1 MENFLMFLRCK
12 REKLQKLWLM
22 SKWTFLFVF
31 LGIINTH
38 GTVYSQ
44 NEQQVTISMKNAYLK
59 DILWEI
65 QRQTTFVFMYHEED
79 LDKVGKVNVEAKS
92 LTVEK
97 ILRDCL
103 KGTGLTYV
111 FQNEVIVLKPLNDEK
126 KKEIR
131 IVGKVMDKG
140 KMPLPGVTVV
150 VKGTNLGTATDS
162 EGKYRMVLPAMRDT
176 NFVLVFSFVGMRTQ
190 EIKYVGQDSINVVM
204 EEDHKKMDEVVVTG
218 YSNIRKESFTGK
230 ATTVTKEQLMKVNS
244 KNVIAALQT
253 FDPSFRIKDNKL
265 WGSDPNALPEFNIRG
280 ETSIGQTKGLDVEQQ
295 KRTQRTT
302 LENNPKLPVFILDGF
317 ETTLTKIMDLD
328 MNQVQSVT
336 LLKDA
341 TAKAIYGSK
350 AANGVVVVETI
361 RPEKGKM
368 KITYTGSLDIEAPD
382 LSSYDLCNAE
392 EKLRAEYLAGF
403 YTSSTGSATEQM
415 NLDKRYTTVAS
426 AIAAGVDTYW
436 LDKPL
441 RVGG

>member
-176 NFVLVFSFVGMRTQ
+176 NFVLVFSFVGMKTQ
-190 EIKYVGQDSINVVM
+190 EVYYKGEKELNVVM
-204 EEDHKKMDEVVVTG
+204 EEDVKQMDEVVVTG
-218 YSNIRKESFTGK
+218 IFSVVAVRYSKRLSLVE
-230 ATTVTKEQLMKVNS
+230 
-244 KNVIAALQT
+244 
-253 FDPSFRIKDNKL
+253 RIK
-265 WGSDPNALPEFNIRG
+265 
-280 ETSIGQTKGLDVEQQ
+280 T
-295 KRTQRTT
+295 
-302 LENNPKLPVFILDGF
+302 
-317 ETTLTKIMDLD
+317 MD
-328 MNQVQSVT
+328 
-336 LLKDA
+336 
-341 TAKAIYGSK
+341 
-350 AANGVVVVETI
+350 
-361 RPEKGKM
+361 
-368 KITYTGSLDIEAPD
+368 
-382 LSSYDLCNAE
+382 
-392 EKLRAEYLAGF
+392 
-403 YTSSTGSATEQM
+403 
-415 NLDKRYTTVAS
+415 
-426 AIAAGVDTYW
+426 
-436 LDKPL
+436 
-441 RVGG
+441 

>member
-1 MENFLMFLRCK
+1 
-12 REKLQKLWLM
+12 M

-244 KNVIAALQT
+244 KKRDCGVTNVR
-253 FDPSFRIKDNKL
+253 SFIPD
-265 WGSDPNALPEFNIRG
+265 
-280 ETSIGQTKGLDVEQQ
+280 
-295 KRTQRTT
+295 QR
-302 LENNPKLPVFILDGF
+302 
-317 ETTLTKIMDLD
+317 
-328 MNQVQSVT
+328 
-336 LLKDA
+336 
-341 TAKAIYGSK
+341 
-350 AANGVVVVETI
+350 
-361 RPEKGKM
+361 
-368 KITYTGSLDIEAPD
+368 
-382 LSSYDLCNAE
+382 
-392 EKLRAEYLAGF
+392 
-403 YTSSTGSATEQM
+403 
-415 NLDKRYTTVAS
+415 
-426 AIAAGVDTYW
+426 
-436 LDKPL
+436 
-441 RVGG
+441 

>member
-176 NFVLVFSFVGMRTQ
+176 NFVLVFSFVGMKTQ
-190 EIKYVGQDSINVVM
+190 EVYYKGEKELNVVM
-204 EEDHKKMDEVVVTG
+204 EEEVKQMDEVVVTG
-218 YSNIRKESFTGK
+218 IFSKSKES
-230 ATTVTKEQLMKVNS
+230 
-244 KNVIAALQT
+244 
-253 FDPSFRIKDNKL
+253 
-265 WGSDPNALPEFNIRG
+265 
-280 ETSIGQTKGLDVEQQ
+280 
-295 KRTQRTT
+295 
-302 LENNPKLPVFILDGF
+302 
-317 ETTLTKIMDLD
+317 
-328 MNQVQSVT
+328 
-336 LLKDA
+336 
-341 TAKAIYGSK
+341 
-350 AANGVVVVETI
+350 
-361 RPEKGKM
+361 
-368 KITYTGSLDIEAPD
+368 YTGAVSVLSLIH
-382 LSSYDLCNAE
+382 
-392 EKLRAEYLAGF
+392 
-403 YTSSTGSATEQM
+403 
-415 NLDKRYTTVAS
+415 
-426 AIAAGVDTYW
+426 I
-436 LDKPL
+436 
-441 RVGG
+441 

>member
-302 LENNPKLPVFILDGF
+302 LENNPNLPVFILDGF
-317 ETTLTKIMDLD
+317 EVDVQKIYDLD
-328 MNQVQSVT
+328 VNRIESIT
-336 LLKDA
+336 ILKDA
-341 TAKAIYGSK
+341 AATAMYGSQ
-350 AANGVVVVETI
+350 AANGVVVVTTVAPKPGEMQI
-361 RPEKGKM
+361 YYNFSGNV
-368 KITYTGSLDIEAPD
+368 DFPD
-382 LSSYDLCNAE
+382 LSDY
-392 EKLRAEYLAGF
+392 
-403 YTSSTGSATEQM
+403 
-415 NLDKRYTTVAS
+415 NL
-426 AIAAGVDTYW
+426 
-436 LDKPL
+436 
-441 RVGG
+441 

>member
-176 NFVLVFSFVGMRTQ
+176 NFVLVFSFGVMRRRPWIQQLPMPSVEAARGML
-190 EIKYVGQDSINVVM
+190 DMAM
-204 EEDHKKMDEVVVTG
+204 EQSSTHTSVLL
-218 YSNIRKESFTGK
+218 SSAI
-230 ATTVTKEQLMKVNS
+230 TT
-244 KNVIAALQT
+244 IAALALASILAAPT
-253 FDPSFRIKDNKL
+253 RL
-265 WGSDPNALPEFNIRG
+265 SDIF
-280 ETSIGQTKGLDVEQQ
+280 
-295 KRTQRTT
+295 
-302 LENNPKLPVFILDGF
+302 
-317 ETTLTKIMDLD
+317 
-328 MNQVQSVT
+328 
-336 LLKDA
+336 
-341 TAKAIYGSK
+341 
-350 AANGVVVVETI
+350 
-361 RPEKGKM
+361 
-368 KITYTGSLDIEAPD
+368 
-382 LSSYDLCNAE
+382 
-392 EKLRAEYLAGF
+392 
-403 YTSSTGSATEQM
+403 
-415 NLDKRYTTVAS
+415 
-426 AIAAGVDTYW
+426 
-436 LDKPL
+436 
-441 RVGG
+441 